1 MGSVYAIVPAAGGST
16 RMGGVN
22 KQLIDLAGR
31 LVVEYSLR
39 VLLEVPV
46 AGIVLV
52 VPPGEEQKFL
62 DQLKHLLKDQ
72 NIQIVAGG
80 ANRRDSVGQGLLAL
94 PAGVE
99 MVIVHD
105 GARPLAR
112 REHIQEA
119 VQAAAEWG
127 AATLAVP
134 VKDTVKLAGSGGL
147 VQETLPREELWQVQT
162 PQVFKLPLLLE
173 AHRKAAGDGFIG
185 TDDASLVERLGKP
198 VKLVRGDYSNIK
210 ITTPED
216 LIIAKALLGSGL
228 NQL

>member
-1 MGSVYAIVPAAGGST
+1 
-16 RMGGVN
+16 MGGVN

-31 LVVEYSLR
+31 SVVEHSLK

-52 VPPGEEQKFL
+52 VPPGEEQKFW

-72 NIQIVAGG
+72 NIQIIAGG
-80 ANRRDSVGQGLLAL
+80 ANRRDSVRQGLLAL

-112 REHIQEA
+112 RGHIQDAVREA
-119 VQAAAEWG
+119 GKWG

-134 VKDTVKLAGSGGL
+134 VKDTVKLADSGGL
-147 VQETLPREELWQVQT
+147 VKETLPREELWQVQT

-173 AHRKAAGDGFIG
+173 AHRRAAGDGFIG
-185 TDDASLVERLGKP
+185 TDDAFLVERLGKP

-216 LIIAKALLGSGL
+216 LIIAKALLLGSGFVEGG
-228 NQL
+228 NRI

>member
-1 MGSVYAIVPAAGGST
+1 
-16 RMGGVN
+16 MGGVN

-31 LVVEYSLR
+31 PVVEHSLR

-46 AGIVLV
+46 EGIILV
-52 VPPGEEQKFL
+52 VPPGEEDRFRE
-62 DQLKHLLKDQ
+62 QLRHLLKDHV
-72 NIQIVAGG
+72 IKIVTGG

-94 PAGVE
+94 PVGVE

-105 GARPLAR
+105 GARPLVR
-112 REHIQEA
+112 RGHILEA
-119 VQAAAEWG
+119 IREAGKWG

-134 VKDTVKLAGSGGL
+134 VKDTVKVAGGDGL
-147 VQETLPREELWQVQT
+147 VRETLPREMLWQVQT
-162 PQVFKLPLLLE
+162 PQVFKLQLLIE
-173 AHRKAAGDGFIG
+173 AHRRAAEDGFVG

-216 LIIAKALLGSGL
+216 MIIAESLYLGGGFVEGGYRI
-228 NQL
+228 